1 MNNYYNKTKCTT
13 DNYYSEGD
21 KVSVLV
27 PKINRCS
34 TDMCRIPAV
43 ITNVSGGDKI
53 KFYQIT
59 TTAGI
64 VRNKFRSGDLKS
76 FSGDINP
83 DTTKEVSL
91 RKCC

>member
-1 MNNYYNKTKCTT
+1 
-13 DNYYSEGD
+13 
-21 KVSVLV
+21 
-27 PKINRCS
+27 
-34 TDMCRIPAV
+34 MCRIPVV

-91 RKCC
+91 REAALKVNAANRFTVSRYHCKGKCENAKCSCIRSKIKC